1 MRCFRPLSQLS
12 NSTLSHD
19 RVEQCLTK
27 KLFYNNIYRCII
39 VAAEEYDSPI
49 QVPKACVFPITLRR
63 NPTLSR
69 TKIRIIF
76 QNTKFYSPHLSFP
89 PNICPNTLREIPMPI
104 ITYQNIS
111 ILEYSLLSVINRA
124 CIVPRLKL
132 CDKLSCVELS
142 QIWVATI
149 VIQLWLSSCSR

>member
-19 RVEQCLTK
+19 RAEQCLTK
-27 KLFYNNIYRCII
+27 TFCYNNMCRCII
-39 VAAEEYDSPI
+39 VGTEGLEPPLSE
-49 QVPKACVFPITLRR
+49 PKADVLTITLCS
-63 NPTLSR
+63 NPTLSM

-89 PNICPNTLREIPMPI
+89 PNICPNTLRKIPMPI
-104 ITYQNIS
+104 ITYQTKS
-111 ILEYSLLSVINRA
+111 ILKYSLLGVINRTRVIP
-124 CIVPRLKL
+124 CFQL
-132 CDKLSCVELS
+132 CDKFSCVELS

-149 VIQLWLSSCSR
+149 VVQLWLSSCSR